1 MDHFDDLIILSE
13 RKEAYIGLCRCCHTI
28 NFVYRNLAIQFTDEE
43 FIYFKSY
50 FDRLNTDDYIFE
62 SRIGKNVF
70 MASPT
75 KNIVY
80 CFSKE
85 EIELLKDLMNEA
97 SLMIEVYVILSV
109 IRRKE

>member
-1 MDHFDDLIILSE
+1 MEHFDDLIILTE
-13 RKEAYIGLCRCCHTI
+13 KEEAYIGLCRCCHTI
-28 NFVYRNLAIQFTDEE
+28 NFVYRNIAIQFTDEE
-43 FIYFKSY
+43 FAYFKAY
-50 FDRLNTDDYIFE
+50 FDQLNTEDYLLQ
-62 SRIGKNVF
+62 SRIGKNIF

-97 SLMIEVYVILSV
+97 VLMLEAYAILKRVS
-109 IRRKE
+109 